1 MSTIT
6 HAHIHICIKRELHNS
21 RSCGC
26 LASLPARWT
35 DLVEKWMHGNGG
47 AGEYKIIPSQLNVGW
62 KALLRLAFAAH
73 IYLGVCLN
81 IYSILKINNIYH
93 NFECNFERV
102 VMSWLPLPF
111 QTPSWCNLYE
121 PSFSNKHAM
130 HVYVCAYVLKLILLA
145 FVRYFAVIISQRQ

>member
-102 VMSWLPLPF
+102 VMSDF
-111 QTPSWCNLYE
+111 RFRS
-121 PSFSNKHAM
+121 KHPAGVICM
-130 HVYVCAYVLKLILLA
+130 SLVLAINMPCMYMCVHMCL
-145 FVRYFAVIISQRQ
+145 S